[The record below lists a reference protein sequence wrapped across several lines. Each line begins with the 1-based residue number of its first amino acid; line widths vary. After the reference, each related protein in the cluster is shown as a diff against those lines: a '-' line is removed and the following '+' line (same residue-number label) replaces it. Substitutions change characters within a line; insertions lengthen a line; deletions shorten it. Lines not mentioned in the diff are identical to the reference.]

1 MSANEF
7 GRLANG
13 VGGCIKGTNTIKFIN
28 KRDIPSKRMKDVT
41 YKKFVCKIRP
51 KKKETH
57 CTCFVVGGNKINY
70 PGEVATPTAEML
82 VAKLLFNS
90 VISTHGARFMTM
102 DIANFYLM
110 TPLKHPEY
118 VKIKL
123 IDIPE
128 EIIVKYKLHD
138 LANADGSVYI
148 KANRGMYGL
157 PQLGLIA
164 NELLEERLNKHGYQQ
179 SKLVPGL

>member
-1 MSANEF
+1 MQSQKHKEKWSILSANKF

-13 VGGCIKGTNTIKFIN
+13 VGGRIKGTNTIKFIH
-28 KRDIPSKRMKDVT
+28 KRNVPNKRMKDVT
-41 YKKFVCKIRP
+41 YGKFVCTIRP
-51 KKKETH
+51 EKKETH
-57 CTCFVVGGNKINY
+57 RTRFVVGGNKINY
-70 PGEVATPTAEML
+70 PGEMETPTAEMM
-82 VAKLLFNS
+82 VTKLLFNS

-102 DIANFYLM
+102 DIANFYLK
-110 TPLKHPEY
+110 TPLKCPEY

-123 IDIPE
+123 SDIPE
-128 EIIVKYKLHD
+128 EIIVKYKLHN

-164 NELLEERLNKHGYQQ
+164 N
-179 SKLVPGL
+179 

>member
-1 MSANEF
+1 
-7 GRLANG
+7 
-13 VGGCIKGTNTIKFIN
+13 
-28 KRDIPSKRMKDVT
+28 MKDVT
-41 YKKFVCKIRP
+41 YGKFVCTIRP
-51 KKKETH
+51 EKKETH
-57 CTCFVVGGNKINY
+57 RMRFVVGGNRINY
-70 PGEVATPTAEML
+70 PGKVATPTAGML
-82 VAKLLFNS
+82 VEKLLFNS
-90 VISTHGARFMTM
+90 VISTHSARFMTM

-118 VKIKL
+118 GKIKL

-157 PQLGLIA
+157 SQLGLID
-164 NELLEERLNKHGYQQ
+164 NELLKKRLNKHGYQQ